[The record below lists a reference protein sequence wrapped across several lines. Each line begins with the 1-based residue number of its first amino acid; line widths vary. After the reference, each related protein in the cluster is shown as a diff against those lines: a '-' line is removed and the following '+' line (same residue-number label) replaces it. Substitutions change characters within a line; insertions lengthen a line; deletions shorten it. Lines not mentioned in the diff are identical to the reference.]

1 MSRQQ
6 TALVVEGGAMRGIF
20 AAGVLDAFLAKGKT
34 QFDHCIGVSAGAVN
48 LAAYLAGQQG
58 RNHRVITDYSC
69 RPEFINFGKFL
80 RGGHWLDLDWLWGIT
95 IREIRLDL
103 AHFAANPVPLTVVT
117 TRVADGQAAYLR
129 ATAAEL
135 EQQIKASC
143 SVPLAY
149 RHFVR
154 IGGEA
159 MTDGGV
165 ADSIPVRH
173 AYEQGAR
180 DITVVLSR
188 PLGYRKRAPRLPALH
203 RYLLRQTPA
212 LARASLSRHQSY
224 NDAIDFIRRP
234 PRDCRVRVIV
244 PPPGFRVGRMTTD
257 KDRLEQGYQMGWQAG
272 LAYLAQED
280 ENAGPSLP
288 PGGAP
293 CRAGAR

>member
-1 MSRQQ
+1 MNRQQ

-20 AAGVLDAFLAKGKT
+20 AAGVLDAFLARGVT
-34 QFDHCIGVSAGAVN
+34 GFDRCVGVSAGAVN

-80 RGGHWLDLDWLWGIT
+80 RGGHWLDLDWLWEIT

-117 TRVADGQAAYLR
+117 TRVSDGRAAYLE
-129 ATAAEL
+129 ANAAEL

-149 RHFVR
+149 RDFVR
-154 IGGEA
+154 IDGEA

-173 AYEQGAR
+173 AYERGAR

-188 PLGYRKRAPRLPALH
+188 PLGYRKGAPRLPALH
-203 RYLLRQTPA
+203 RHLLRRTPA
-212 LARASLSRHQSY
+212 LAEASLARYRSY
-224 NDAIDFIRRP
+224 NDAIDFIRQP
-234 PRDCRVRVIV
+234 PADCRIRVIV
-244 PPPGFRVGRMTTD
+244 PPEGFRVGRMTTD
-257 KDRLEQGYQMGWQAG
+257 RDRLEQGYRMGWQAA
-272 LAYLAQED
+272 LDYLAQ
-280 ENAGPSLP
+280 
-288 PGGAP
+288 
-293 CRAGAR
+293 